1 MKLTLYQVDAFTD
14 TLFKGNPAAVCL
26 LDSWLAEDLM
36 QNIAAENNLAETCF
50 LVKTEKHYE
59 IRWFTPTVEVD
70 LCGHA
75 TLAAAYVLANYIEED
90 TTLFNFHSYRSGP
103 LSVTKQV
110 DGHFTLNF
118 PADNIHLVAPIDTL
132 NTALNTE
139 VLETW
144 KGTTDYMVVLPSQNE
159 LD

>member
-1 MKLTLYQVDAFTD
+1 MQFTD

-26 LDSWLAEDLM
+26 LDSWLAEGPQW

-75 TLAAAYVLANYIEED
+75 T
-90 TTLFNFHSYRSGP
+90 
-103 LSVTKQV
+103 
-110 DGHFTLNF
+110 
-118 PADNIHLVAPIDTL
+118 
-132 NTALNTE
+132 
-139 VLETW
+139 
-144 KGTTDYMVVLPSQNE
+144 
-159 LD
+159 